1 MFSFIRR
8 MEPSR
13 RRLLLTCFYA
23 FFCSGLVSLTLG
35 SAMPDLKR
43 SWGPSD
49 SFSGVLLSG
58 HSFGNL
64 AAGFVSGIVPFYLGR
79 RRSIVCLASLAFAG
93 MALMAVTGIPGLLFL
108 AFVLTGFGRGSVT
121 NFNNRTV
128 NVLTDGSPAAANIL
142 HACFAVGAIAAPM
155 AFLLLSRTVAWQA
168 GLFFVVICG
177 AAAVFLFSRATVP
190 DDRPDRK
197 EKGARTMAFLK
208 EPAFLVFAGMMF
220 CYICSEYA
228 INGWL
233 VTYLQQKQSL
243 FTAMGEGSVTAYSQA
258 MATLLW
264 AVILVGRL
272 TCAWLSRRV
281 SQKILMFA
289 ASIGMAACF
298 AGMLYAASVPVVTLC
313 IAGLGF
319 CMAGICP
326 MIYSDAVYYTNTFPL
341 ATGTLLVFGAAGG
354 ILMPVLV
361 GILAQGGG
369 FESSMAAIL
378 VSIVLLVV
386 FSAVNTRMKSH

>member
-43 SWGPSD
+43 SWGLSD
-49 SFSGVLLSG
+49 SFSGVLLSA

-177 AAAVFLFSRATVP
+177 AAAVFFFSRATVP

-354 ILMPVLV
+354 ILMPALV

>member
-43 SWGPSD
+43 SWGLSD

-243 FTAMGEGSVTAYSQA
+243 FTAMGEGSITAYSQA

-341 ATGTLLVFGAAGG
+341 ATGTLRVFGAAGG
-354 ILMPVLV
+354 ILMPALV